1 MVEHYKQGLGS
12 TLLKLLFSV
21 NIIGNPIGLWS
32 TIQSSVNQVL
42 ERPHRHGHAGPLDY
56 LDDAAYV
63 LRKTGMGVCD
73 SLNKITSSIGNTISL
88 LTLDQK
94 YI

>member
-1 MVEHYKQGLGS
+1 MNEV
-12 TLLKLLFSV
+12 
-21 NIIGNPIGLWS
+21 I
-32 TIQSSVNQVL
+32 
-42 ERPHRHGHAGPLDY
+42 ERPHRHGHTGPLDY

-63 LRKTGMGVCD
+63 LRKTGMGVFD

-88 LTLDQK
+88 LTLDHK